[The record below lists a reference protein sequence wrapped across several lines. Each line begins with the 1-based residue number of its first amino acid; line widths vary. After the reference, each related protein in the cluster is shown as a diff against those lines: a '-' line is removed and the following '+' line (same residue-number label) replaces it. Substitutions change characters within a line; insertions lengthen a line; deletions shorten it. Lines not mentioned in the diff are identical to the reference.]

1 MAGFFYRALPMN
13 NLDQYFHPKFGELP
27 LYYGWDTVPKN
38 FVTEAVLKER
48 GKRPM
53 PTQRPVA
60 VVQIQ
65 DRKRRHRYVVYNEQ
79 DAVKRRPLTPRQKAA
94 LDRVKSR
101 NNCRQCGASFV
112 RLSPDGLCE
121 DCRGPFDSRRQA
133 RIEAVKWA
141 GKVARKPFVVLD
153 TETTGLS
160 VWDKIVEIAVIDEAG
175 KVLLNTLVD
184 PKMLIPSK
192 VITIH
197 GITNDMVQGRP
208 LFSDIVPQLENIL
221 FGKAVVVYNVDFDK
235 RFLAHSGL
243 NVDELNFQC
252 AMLAYSKFFGKWS
265 DHYKGWRRQSLE
277 SACAFCNIR
286 YTTMHRAVV
295 DCEATR
301 ELVHYMARANIENFT
316 VS

>member
-1 MAGFFYRALPMN
+1 MN
-13 NLDQYFHPKFGELP
+13 NRDRYFHSKFGELP
-27 LYYGWDTVPKN
+27 LYYGWDNVPQH

-60 VVQIQ
+60 VVQVQ
-65 DRKRRHRYVVYNEQ
+65 NRKRRQHCVVYNEQ
-79 DAVKRRPLTPRQKAA
+79 DAVERRLLTPRQKAA

-141 GKVARKPFVVLD
+141 RKVTRKPFVVLD

-160 VWDKIVEIAVIDEAG
+160 TWDKIVEIAVTDEAG
-175 KVLLNTLVD
+175 KVLLNTLIN
-184 PKMLIPSK
+184 PGMLIPSK

-197 GITNDMVQGRP
+197 GITNEMVQGHP
-208 LFSDIVPQLENIL
+208 LFSDIVPQLEEIL
-221 FGKAVVVYNVDFDK
+221 FGKAVVVYNVDFDR
-235 RFLAHSGL
+235 RFLARSGL
-243 NVDELNFQC
+243 NVDEFNFQC
-252 AMLAYSKFFGKWS
+252 AMLAYAKFFGKWS
-265 DHYKGWRRQSLE
+265 DHHKGWRRQSLE
-277 SACAFCNIR
+277 NACAFCNIR
-286 YTTMHRAVV
+286 YDTMHRAVA

-301 ELVHYMARANIENFT
+301 ELVHYMARANIEKFK
-316 VS
+316 VP